1 MRSRDRAQ
9 PIKTVLADPTEKPPK
24 NELLGW
30 VREDGFDWLYP
41 ASAPHFWG
49 SLVELDFISCEKKLM
64 IGKNSGLHQS

>member
-49 SLVELDFISCEKKLM
+49 SPWWNLTS
-64 IGKNSGLHQS
+64 